1 VGCILAELLGGKP
14 FFKGRDYVDQLNQI
28 LHYLGTPNE
37 ETLARIGS
45 PRAQDYVRNLPYM
58 PKKSW
63 AALFPS
69 ANAAALD
76 LLDKMLAFD
85 PSARIS
91 VEIALEHSYL
101 SIWHDASDEPVC
113 PTQFDFHFEVVEDI
127 PQMKVMI
134 LQEVHQF
141 RQSVRQQPTHGF
153 GHNVP
158 QVGNVPIPE
167 GYQGRPDEPRPEEP
181 MQQHAGGLEA
191 DLMGG
196 MDGQLRH

>member
-1 VGCILAELLGGKP
+1 LAELLGGKP

-91 VEIALEHSYL
+91 VETALEHSYL

-141 RQSVRQQPTHGF
+141 RQSVRQQPMQGF

-167 GYQGRPDEPRPEEP
+167 GYQDRSDEPRPEEP
-181 MQQHAGGLEA
+181 HQQHAGGLEA
-191 DLMGG
+191 DLGMG
-196 MDGQLRH
+196 MDGQMRH